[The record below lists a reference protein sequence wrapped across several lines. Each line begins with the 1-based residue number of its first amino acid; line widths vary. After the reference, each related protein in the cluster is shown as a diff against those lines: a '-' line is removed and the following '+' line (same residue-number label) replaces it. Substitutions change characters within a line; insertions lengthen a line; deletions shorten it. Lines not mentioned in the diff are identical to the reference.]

1 MVFLSVNNPKKI
13 EWANVGY
20 KISLAWPYCLER
32 VGLHAKYVLG
42 RRKKYYRDYRYE
54 RTKAA
59 VFNAQK
65 NRFKDL

>member
-1 MVFLSVNNPKKI
+1 MVFLSVNNLKKI

-32 VGLHAKYVLG
+32 VRLRAEYVLG
-42 RRKKYYRDYRYE
+42 RRKRHNRDYRYE

-59 VFNAQK
+59 VLNAQK